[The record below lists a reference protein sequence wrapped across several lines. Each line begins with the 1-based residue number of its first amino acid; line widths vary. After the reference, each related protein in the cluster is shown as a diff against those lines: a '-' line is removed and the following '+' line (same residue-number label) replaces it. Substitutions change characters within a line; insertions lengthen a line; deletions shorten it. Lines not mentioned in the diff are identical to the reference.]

1 MAHAFGL
8 EIRGADGL
16 EGLVPGPGPDPG
28 RFVGVH
34 VTDHE
39 PDFPEQGASE
49 HSGVSGLSI
58 RSHPSGGWRI
68 SVPDF
73 GVHVLSADGQRLETL
88 PPPGRGWRW
97 QRLLFAQVL
106 PLACV
111 LQGVEVLHAS
121 AVAVDGGVIA
131 LVGGSGQG
139 KSTVAAALIA
149 RGAAFVTDDALAV
162 EPTAEVIMAHP
173 GPRFA
178 QAGPGDTGPFHEPDG
193 AAGALPL
200 TRVHILDRAARHAR
214 PDAEPYDRA
223 LPTLLAAAFVPYV
236 SGTTRQGALL
246 DVASAIAAAG
256 TVQQLRLPERADP
269 DAVARLVLEDGRAR
283 RV

>member
-1 MAHAFGL
+1 VHAFGL

-16 EGLVPGPGPDPG
+16 EGLIPGAGPDPT
-28 RFVGVH
+28 RFVQVH
-34 VTDHE
+34 VTDRK
-39 PDFPEQGASE
+39 PDFPAREASE
-49 HSGVSGLSI
+49 HSGAPGLSV
-58 RSHPSGGWRI
+58 RSHPSAGWRI
-68 SVPDF
+68 SVPGF
-73 GVHVLSADGQRLETL
+73 GVHVLSVDGRRLDTL

-162 EPTAEVIMAHP
+162 ETSAGGLVAHP

-178 QAGPGDTGPFHEPDG
+178 QAGPGDDAPFHEPDG
-193 AAGALPL
+193 AASALPL
-200 TRVHILDRAARHAR
+200 KRVLILDRAARHGR
-214 PDAEPYDRA
+214 PQSEPLDQP

-236 SGTTRQGALL
+236 SGATRQRTLL
-246 DVASAIAAAG
+246 DVVGAIAATGA
-256 TVQQLRLPERADP
+256 VRRLRLPERADAE
-269 DAVARLVLEDGRAR
+269 AVARLVLEDGRPR